1 MISSCITHDVVSA
14 LLDDGC
20 WSGFHTHHCS
30 FFPSSWLQHAIKTLN
45 QLQARCQSQTCKRP
59 FKPPRLW
66 KQFPEHKQGKEGRSV
81 KGACCKTINFP
92 ATEKPLFLCLL
103 NSQEKSPAAF
113 FKGNTRDPTCL
124 KQADCND
131 EPANKFPWC

>member
-1 MISSCITHDVVSA
+1 MISSCIMHDVVSA

-20 WSGFHTHHCS
+20 WSGFHTHHFS
-30 FFPSSWLQHAIKTLN
+30 FFPSSWLQYAIKTQN
-45 QLQARCQSQTCKRP
+45 SEPASSKVPVTDMQTTLQTSKVVEA
-59 FKPPRLW
+59 
-66 KQFPEHKQGKEGRSV
+66 EHKQDKEGRSV
-81 KGACCKTINFP
+81 KGACCKTINFQ